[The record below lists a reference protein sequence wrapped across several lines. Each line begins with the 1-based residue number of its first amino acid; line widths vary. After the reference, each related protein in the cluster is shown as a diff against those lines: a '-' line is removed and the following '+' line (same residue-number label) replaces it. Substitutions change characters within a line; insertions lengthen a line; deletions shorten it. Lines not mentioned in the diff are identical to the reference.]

1 MATLSTFAAIIAIC
15 ICAILVAVIRHKH
28 SIIVRLTDKIE
39 TCSRDLNDLKS
50 RHEGLLKTYH
60 TFRQLSRDFI
70 EAQEAP
76 ATYHV
81 RSLDAGYFAVIRR
94 CQVRG
99 RDYYIMIKRFTDP
112 DTAYNLSEA
121 EDLCDKLN
129 EK

>member
-1 MATLSTFAAIIAIC
+1 MATLSTFAAIISIC
-15 ICAILVAVIRHKH
+15 ICAILVAVIRHKQT
-28 SIIVRLTDKIE
+28 IIVRLTDEIE
-39 TCSRDLNDLKS
+39 TCSRDLKALKS
-50 RHEGLLKTYH
+50 SYEGLLKTYH
-60 TFRQLSRDFI
+60 TFRRLSRDFI

-76 ATYHV
+76 ASYHV
-81 RSLDAGYFAVIRR
+81 HSLDAGYFGVIRR

-99 RDYYIMIKRFTDP
+99 RDYDIMIKRFTDP

>member
-1 MATLSTFAAIIAIC
+1 MILLFISILF
-15 ICAILVAVIRHKH
+15 AILQ
-28 SIIVRLTDKIE
+28 IISLTTARRRWRIIERLRETTYGLEEELDRLKIKNRSLE
-39 TCSRDLNDLKS
+39 SFNEALS
-50 RHEGLLKTYH
+50 
-60 TFRQLSRDFI
+60 QLSKDFV

-81 RSLDAGYFAVIRR
+81 RSLDAGYFAVIRL